1 MKDKILNNEI
11 TQKDLD
17 SDEKILN
24 YFRGYF
30 NLYNVSDIN
39 AKILFMEK
47 FGISL
52 SNNLSKRIW
61 GIASYITLKERDKRS
76 INILFSYIHIKW
88 ILVDNNN
95 KKISKEYF
103 YKVPIEN
110 GEFKEKSFIIIC
122 NDNMRENMKKNSF
135 RSINFDCTY
144 KCITPTPNKYRLL
157 VLSGYDNLEKK
168 YYLERFKN
176 ILKILEYIIII
187 FFDENQF
194 WKKIKFK

>member
-76 INILFSYIHIKW
+76 IKLKILNLI
-88 ILVDNNN
+88 DNNN
-95 KKISKEYF
+95 KKISHNYF
-103 YKVPIEN
+103 YKVHIEN
-110 GEFKEKSFIIIC
+110 VECKEKSFIIIC
-122 NDNMRENMKKNSF
+122 NDNKRENMKKKSVYSF
-135 RSINFDCTY
+135 HFYCTY
-144 KCITPTPNKYRLL
+144 KCILPTPNKYRLL
-157 VLSGYDNLEKK
+157 VLSGSDNLEKK
-168 YYLERFKN
+168 TVLCCF
-176 ILKILEYIIII
+176 ILCS
-187 FFDENQF
+187 DE
-194 WKKIKFK
+194 KKLLLKVFLTL